1 MKETSVCDVAL
12 VLLLGAVFAT
22 SAVAADW
29 WKHWTSLA
37 PSAIQQELVL
47 PQNAS

>member
-1 MKETSVCDVAL
+1 MKETSIFDVAL
-12 VLLLGAVFAT
+12 VLFLGAVFAT

-29 WKHWTSLA
+29 WKHWTSAA
-37 PSAIQQELVL
+37 PSAIQQEFVV